1 MGGVGFDALE
11 GVTWGPA
18 ALKDPAVQ
26 DVTRGLP
33 PINNAAG
40 RGERRVRL
48 LLLGLALR
56 QSN

>member
-33 PINNAAG
+33 H
-40 RGERRVRL
+40 
-48 LLLGLALR
+48 
-56 QSN
+56 Q

>member
-33 PINNAAG
+33 INNAAG
-40 RGERRVRL
+40 RGERRVRF